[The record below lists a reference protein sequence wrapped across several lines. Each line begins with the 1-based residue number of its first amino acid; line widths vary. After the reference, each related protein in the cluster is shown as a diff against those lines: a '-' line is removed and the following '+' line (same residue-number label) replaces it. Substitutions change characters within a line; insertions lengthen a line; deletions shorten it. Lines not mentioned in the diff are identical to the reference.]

1 MNWKPKQINQ
11 ENSGKWH
18 TMITYDLSMNVA
30 MTHLQDTTVTYI
42 HNVIKQTQKQKWTLV
57 ITNEN
62 TQQNTRHFDK
72 DQREDRNTQWWLGQR
87 VEEGETNESG
97 QSRGWTGTKL
107 NRTWK
112 KTNVK
117 GETRKKAKG
126 NTLNMKTQTKCEH
139 GKKGMQKGKIGS
151 EREALRK

>member
-1 MNWKPKQINQ
+1 
-11 ENSGKWH
+11 
-18 TMITYDLSMNVA
+18 MITYDLSMNVA

-72 DQREDRNTQWWLGQR
+72 DQREDKNTQWWLGQR

-97 QSRGWTGTKL
+97 QSRGWTGSKTKPD
-107 NRTWK
+107 
-112 KTNVK
+112 
-117 GETRKKAKG
+117 
-126 NTLNMKTQTKCEH
+126 MKENKC
-139 GKKGMQKGKIGS
+139 
-151 EREALRK
+151 